1 MKKRLVILLVVL
13 VIGFSTLHSAKILY
27 QPYVLAGIE
36 KGEFSEVAGKVE
48 TLLGENGFVIAGKY
62 NPLKDPNRLVYCVT
76 HELLDQVVEKL
87 GDLTAFALVTRVGIY
102 KNDKGEF
109 EISYMNA
116 EYWGNAFCR
125 KQYSQVEKNYLDLK
139 KKMAETFKTLAVVKN
154 EPYGSEDGGLTAKK
168 LHKFHVGIFQPYY
181 DDVYVLAKKTN
192 YDEVLKKI
200 EKNLEKK
207 VGGVEKVFSYTPA
220 GKKLTLYGVALFGE
234 NGELK
239 YTPPVEKQEHKYKH
253 ITSMPFTFLVMENK
267 VIMLHAKYSVPI
279 GFPDAGMGT
288 FMKIMR
294 APGRTHDY
302 IEEIVTAD

>member
-1 MKKRLVILLVVL
+1 MKKRLVILCVVL
-13 VIGFSTLHSAKILY
+13 VIGFSALHSAKILY

-36 KGEFSEVAGKVE
+36 KGEFSEVTAKVE
-48 TLLGENGFVIAGKY
+48 RLLGENGFVVLGKY
-62 NPLKDPNRLVYCVT
+62 NALQDPNRLVICVS
-76 HELLDQVVEKL
+76 HELLNQVFDKL
-87 GDLTAFALVTRVGIY
+87 GGLTAFALVTRVGIY
-102 KNDKGEF
+102 KNEKGEF

-125 KQYSQVEKNYLDLK
+125 KEYTKVEKNYLELK

-168 LHKFHVGIFQPYY
+168 LHKFHVGIFQPYF
-181 DDVYVLAKKTN
+181 DDIYVLAKNTN
-192 YDEVLKKI
+192 YDKVLEKI
-200 EKNLEKK
+200 EKNLAKK
-207 VGGVEKVFSYTPA
+207 VGGVEKIFAYTPA

-239 YTPPVEKQEHKYKH
+239 YTPPVEKQEGKYKH
-253 ITSMPFTFLVMENK
+253 ITAMPFTFLVTENR
-267 VIMLHAKYSVPI
+267 VIMLHAKYSVPVS
-279 GFPDAGMGT
+279 FPNAGMGT